1 MFCVYLKGKA
11 VGKVWQLRTRIEVL
25 RLIFLQF
32 GDALHLS
39 CEDRTQHG

>member
-39 CEDRTQHG
+39 FEDRTQHG